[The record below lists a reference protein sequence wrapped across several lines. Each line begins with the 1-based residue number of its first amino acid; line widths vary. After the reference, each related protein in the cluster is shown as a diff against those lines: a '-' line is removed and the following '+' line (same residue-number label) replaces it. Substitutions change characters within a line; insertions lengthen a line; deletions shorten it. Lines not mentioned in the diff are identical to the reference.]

1 VSKSCVGLIAIAR
14 FFSLSIFEMWL
25 RARTRLAAD
34 IIKSSC
40 QLVMVA
46 FRFRLRAQQL
56 VQINT
61 SFVQRPLA
69 LSIFKFTMN
78 ASDILHLVVP
88 GRAPR
93 AKAVA
98 RRSAVA
104 TSDDILKLARVG
116 QRGQRGRA
124 LQKKNALQK
133 QEIISQRRLAA
144 QTYNHD
150 RRGFALTADHYLCAR
165 GPRQSPAAKGRSKFR
180 RWTPEA
186 ILRAADMAP
195 TAACRSDRTHKAS
208 NRSFRLTRMVVADVV
223 FEAQA
228 QGLKAVCDASR
239 SSPLEYWITNTMSDE
254 TKLPFGKHTPRKR
267 RCLAWHSQC
276 TWRVADGDKDIDVD
290 IIRPPRLLQAYTAAN
305 CWDLL
310 GEKNDS
316 ASLCPEGDALPEAMY
331 HARLTATDSHTV
343 NKLVSKFAANELPEN
358 HFHVAA
364 YCTQHRTGSV
374 CEEVSKRW
382 GLLSPAFCLATQL
395 EHGDFIDSLRTS
407 VVEVLRKFLHCVDH
421 LDVVVEEYEY
431 GADEARRLRDFA
443 EELIRVCYV
452 QNFAGNDEGDDQPQT
467 KRSERADAFISF
479 PAALDWDFAP
489 PVPSWVLLRPQYV
502 DPARV

>member
-1 VSKSCVGLIAIAR
+1 
-14 FFSLSIFEMWL
+14 M
-25 RARTRLAAD
+25 
-34 IIKSSC
+34 
-40 QLVMVA
+40 
-46 FRFRLRAQQL
+46 
-56 VQINT
+56 
-61 SFVQRPLA
+61 
-69 LSIFKFTMN
+69 
-78 ASDILHLVVP
+78 
-88 GRAPR
+88 
-93 AKAVA
+93 
-98 RRSAVA
+98 
-104 TSDDILKLARVG
+104 
-116 QRGQRGRA
+116 
-124 LQKKNALQK
+124 
-133 QEIISQRRLAA
+133 
-144 QTYNHD
+144 
-150 RRGFALTADHYLCAR
+150 TADHYLCAR

-310 GEKNDS
+310 GEKNDP

-343 NKLVSKFAANELPEN
+343 NKLVLKFAANELPEN

-407 VVEVLRKFLHCVDH
+407 VVEVLRTFLHCVDH

-479 PAALDWDFAP
+479 SRRLGLGFCATCAFLGVAATAICRSSEGLI
-489 PVPSWVLLRPQYV
+489 SS
-502 DPARV
+502 

>member
-1 VSKSCVGLIAIAR
+1 
-14 FFSLSIFEMWL
+14 M
-25 RARTRLAAD
+25 D
-34 IIKSSC
+34 
-40 QLVMVA
+40 
-46 FRFRLRAQQL
+46 
-56 VQINT
+56 
-61 SFVQRPLA
+61 
-69 LSIFKFTMN
+69 
-78 ASDILHLVVP
+78 ASDILHLAVP

-124 LQKKNALQK
+124 LQKKNAQRK

-150 RRGFALTADHYLCAR
+150 RRGFALTADHYLCTG
-165 GPRQSPAAKGRSKFR
+165 GPRQSQPKAKGRSKFR

-310 GEKNDS
+310 GEKNDP

-331 HARLTATDSHTV
+331 HARLTATDSHAV
-343 NKLVSKFAANELPEN
+343 NKLVSKFAANKLPEN

-407 VVEVLRKFLHCVDH
+407 VVEVLRTFLHCVDH
-421 LDVVVEEYEY
+421 LDVVVDEYEY
-431 GADEARRLRDFA
+431 GADEARRLKDFA

-452 QNFAGNDEGDDQPQT
+452 QTQSLNFAGDDEGDDQPQT

-479 PAALDWDFAP
+479 SRRLGLGFCATCAFLGVAATAICRSSEGLI
-489 PVPSWVLLRPQYV
+489 SS
-502 DPARV
+502 

>member
-208 NRSFRLTRMVVADVV
+208 NRSFRLTRMVVADVI

-239 SSPLEYWITNTMSDE
+239 SSPLEYWITSVYGS
-254 TKLPFGKHTPRKR
+254 K
-267 RCLAWHSQC
+267 
-276 TWRVADGDKDIDVD
+276 
-290 IIRPPRLLQAYTAAN
+290 
-305 CWDLL
+305 LL
-310 GEKNDS
+310 GP
-316 ASLCPEGDALPEAMY
+316 LG
-331 HARLTATDSHTV
+331 
-343 NKLVSKFAANELPEN
+343 
-358 HFHVAA
+358 
-364 YCTQHRTGSV
+364 
-374 CEEVSKRW
+374 
-382 GLLSPAFCLATQL
+382 
-395 EHGDFIDSLRTS
+395 
-407 VVEVLRKFLHCVDH
+407 
-421 LDVVVEEYEY
+421 
-431 GADEARRLRDFA
+431 
-443 EELIRVCYV
+443 
-452 QNFAGNDEGDDQPQT
+452 
-467 KRSERADAFISF
+467 
-479 PAALDWDFAP
+479 
-489 PVPSWVLLRPQYV
+489 
-502 DPARV
+502 